1 MDTEARSS
9 EPRYSEIGD
18 IKIHPNFERKF
29 LIKPKEQWAVEI
41 AQEFSA
47 TESLEITQGFFNGI
61 RFRKTVKQGEP
72 KPLYETSV
80 KMNIGKHPVEQEEI
94 ISEEKFSSFLQTLNG
109 KELIKKTRHP
119 VPLKRPSAKGNHIFD
134 FTYYHDRLGGSSE
147 IEIEF
152 MTQEEMDAF
161 NPGDYPTVLNR
172 EITSEISN
180 SELFDGKHF
189 PKK

>member
-1 MDTEARSS
+1 MGAEAQNS
-9 EPRYSEIGD
+9 EPRYSEIGN

-29 LIKPKEQWAVEI
+29 LIKPKEQWSVEI
-41 AQEFSA
+41 AQEFFA
-47 TESLEITQGFFNGI
+47 TEPLEITQGFFNGT
-61 RFRKTVKQGEP
+61 RFRKIVKQGEP

-80 KMNIGKHPVEQEEI
+80 KMDIGKHPIEQEEI
-94 ISEEKFSSFLQTLNG
+94 ISEEKFSSFLQTSNG
-109 KELIKKTRHP
+109 KELIKKTRRAVP
-119 VPLKRPSAKGNHIFD
+119 VKRPDANGNHIFD
-134 FTYYHDRLGGSSE
+134 FTYYHGRLEGSSE

-161 NPGDYPTVLNR
+161 NPGDYPTVLDR

-180 SELFDGKHF
+180 SELFYGKPF